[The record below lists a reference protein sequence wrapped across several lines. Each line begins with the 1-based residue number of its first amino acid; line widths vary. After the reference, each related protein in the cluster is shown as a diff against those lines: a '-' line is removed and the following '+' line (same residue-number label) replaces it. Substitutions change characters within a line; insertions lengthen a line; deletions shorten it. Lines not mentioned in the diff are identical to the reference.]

1 MYFCGNCSWGDDMPR
16 RRKGQIDLRVDDPQ
30 QLLDM
35 LDPFPF
41 RERGLDGEVD
51 DYVREHALDVPPD
64 ASLAIIIHLPSA
76 QVEGPLSQS
85 LPAVF
90 RQHFQNQA
98 ERRSRELTRLFA
110 EGRKALAIGVLVLG
124 LCLLVGQSLVNLF
137 PYSRLAS
144 VVMEGLV
151 ILGWVANWRPMEIFL
166 FDWWP
171 LVQERRLFDRLA
183 KAPVTVTAQ
192 TRPPSR

>member
-1 MYFCGNCSWGDDMPR
+1 MSR

-41 RERGLDGEVD
+41 RERGLDSEVD
-51 DYVREHALDVPPD
+51 EYICEHAAEVPPEL
-64 ASLAIIIHLPSA
+64 ALAITIHLPPA
-76 QVEGPLSQS
+76 QWQGILAQS
-85 LPAVF
+85 LPGVV
-90 RQHFQNQA
+90 RQHFHQQA
-98 ERRSRELTRLFA
+98 KRRGNELSRLFA
-110 EGRKALAIGVLVLG
+110 QGRKALLIGLIVLG

-137 PYSRLAS
+137 PESRLAG

-171 LVQERRLFDRLA
+171 LVQERRLYRRLA
-183 KAPVTVTAQ
+183 QANVAVVA
-192 TRPPSR
+192 REDA

>member
-1 MYFCGNCSWGDDMPR
+1 MPK

-51 DYVREHALDVPPD
+51 EYVREHALDVPPD
-64 ASLAIIIHLPSA
+64 VALTIAIHLPASE
-76 QVEGPLSQS
+76 VERSLAQS

-90 RQHFQNQA
+90 RQHFEHQA
-98 ERRSRELTRLFA
+98 ERRSHDLTGLFA
-110 EGRKALAIGVLVLG
+110 QGRKALVIGLIVLG
-124 LCLLVGQSLVNLF
+124 LCLLIGQSLVNLF
-137 PYSRLAS
+137 PDSRLAG

-171 LVQERRLFDRLA
+171 LVQERRLSRRLA
-183 KAPVTVTAQ
+183 HAPVRVVAHQAPQETLPV
-192 TRPPSR
+192 

>member
-1 MYFCGNCSWGDDMPR
+1 MPR

-41 RERGLDGEVD
+41 RERGLDREVD

-64 ASLAIIIHLPSA
+64 TSLAIIVHLPSA
-76 QVEGPLSQS
+76 QVEGPLAQS

-90 RQHFQNQA
+90 RQHFQNRA
-98 ERRSRELTRLFA
+98 ERGSRELTHLFA
-110 EGRKALAIGVLVLG
+110 EGRKALVIGVIVLG

-137 PYSRLAS
+137 PQSRLAG

-183 KAPVTVTAQ
+183 KAPVTVIAQ

>member
-1 MYFCGNCSWGDDMPR
+1 MPK

-51 DYVREHALDVPPD
+51 EYICEHAGEVPPD
-64 ASLAIIIHLPSA
+64 TPLAIAIHLPAA
-76 QVEGPLSQS
+76 QTDS
-85 LPAVF
+85 LLAQNLPGIV
-90 RQHFQNQA
+90 RQHFQQQA
-98 ERRSRELTRLFA
+98 ERRGNELSRLFA
-110 EGRKALAIGVLVLG
+110 QGRKALVIGLIVLG

-137 PYSRLAS
+137 PDSRLAG
-144 VVMEGLV
+144 VIMEGLV

-171 LVQERRLFDRLA
+171 LVQERRLYRRLA
-183 KAPVTVTAQ
+183 KAPVTVAAQ
-192 TRPPSR
+192 LGAH

>member
-1 MYFCGNCSWGDDMPR
+1 MAR

-41 RERGLDGEVD
+41 RERGLDGDVD
-51 DYVREHALDVPPD
+51 EYIVEHAQGVPPD
-64 ASLAIIIHLPSA
+64 TPLAIAIHLPSA
-76 QVEGPLSQS
+76 QAGSPLSQG
-85 LPAVF
+85 LPAIV
-90 RQHFQNQA
+90 RQHFIAQA
-98 ERRSRELTRLFA
+98 ERRDVELSRMFSL
-110 EGRKALAIGVLVLG
+110 GRMTLLVGIVVLG
-124 LCLLVGQSLVNLF
+124 LCLILGQSLVNLF
-137 PYSRLAS
+137 PDSRLAE

-171 LVQERRLFDRLA
+171 LVQERRLYRRLA
-183 KAPVTVTAQ
+183 GAGVNVVAYEA
-192 TRPPSR
+192 S

>member
-1 MYFCGNCSWGDDMPR
+1 MPK
-16 RRKGQIDLRVDDPQ
+16 RRKGQIELRVDDPQ

-51 DYVREHALDVPPD
+51 EYVREHALDVPPGV
-64 ASLAIIIHLPSA
+64 ALAITIHLPPA
-76 QVEGPLSQS
+76 QADGPLAQS

-90 RQHFQNQA
+90 RQHFEHQA
-98 ERRSRELTRLFA
+98 ERRSYELTALFA
-110 EGRKALAIGVLVLG
+110 QGRKALVIGLVVLG
-124 LCLLVGQSLVNLF
+124 LCLLIGQSLVNLF
-137 PYSRLAS
+137 PDSRLAG

-171 LVQERRLFDRLA
+171 LVQERRLSSRLA
-183 KAPVTVTAQ
+183 HAPVTVVAQ
-192 TRPPSR
+192 KAPLPV